1 MLAVAQQRVHVQ
13 CSIEQQAR
21 RIFLVM
27 DDHHVEQRYA
37 LLATQPRQGRAT
49 QQTVSSRMY
58 ESPPQQIH

>member
-1 MLAVAQQRVHVQ
+1 MHAVAQQRVHVQ

-37 LLATQPRQGRAT
+37 LLAAQPRKEGQGHTAR
-49 QQTVSSRMY
+49 RL
-58 ESPPQQIH
+58 